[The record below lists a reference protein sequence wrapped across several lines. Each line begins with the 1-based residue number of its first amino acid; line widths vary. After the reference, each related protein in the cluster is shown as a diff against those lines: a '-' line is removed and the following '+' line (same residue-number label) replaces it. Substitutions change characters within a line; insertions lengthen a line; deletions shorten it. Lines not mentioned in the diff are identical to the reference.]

1 MPIELCRRIDDASL
15 RAWPALEQLV
25 DDGGWV
31 LRFAGGFTKRANSV
45 TAVEPPPDL
54 REAVE
59 RCERHYAER
68 GAPAVFRL
76 LSFAQPPGLDP
87 LLADRGYEKMDES
100 LVMSRPLPDDLTS
113 DAHLVRDAPLDPWL
127 DLFETFSAGKPAR
140 RPVHRGMLEAI
151 HGPRLLAVTPGDGP
165 PAGCGLGVVDRELFG
180 LFDLV
185 IAPSQRRKG
194 HGRHLTRGM
203 LAWGRAQGAER
214 AYLQVIAANAP
225 ARLLYEQLGFSETY
239 RYWYRRA
246 PGVGRP

>member
-15 RAWPALEQLV
+15 RAWPALEQLI

-31 LRFAGGFTKRANSV
+31 LRFAGGYTKRANSV
-45 TAVEPPPDL
+45 TAVEPTPDL
-54 REAVE
+54 TEAVE
-59 RCERHYAER
+59 RCERHYANR

-87 LLADRGYEKMDES
+87 LLAERGYEMIDES
-100 LVMSRPLPDDLTS
+100 LVMSRPLSDDLAR
-113 DAHLVRDAPLDPWL
+113 DAHLVRESQLDPWL
-127 DLFETFSAGKPAR
+127 DLFETFSAGKPTR

-151 HGPRLLAVTPGDGP
+151 RGPRLLAITPHDGP
-165 PAGCGLGVVDRELFG
+165 VAGCGLGVVDSDLVG

-185 IAPSQRRKG
+185 VAPAQRRKG

-203 LAWGRAQGAER
+203 LAWARAQGAER
-214 AYLQVIAANAP
+214 AYLQVIAANTP
-225 ARLLYEQLGFSETY
+225 ARQLYEQLGFRETY

-246 PGVGRP
+246 PPVGRR